1 MKTRTY
7 IAVLLS
13 AIFIT
18 STLIW
23 TISCT
28 HLQSPSA
35 MLKADSVKS
44 DSANKAMDVQFVV
57 KVAGINMEEIKL
69 GQLAQQKSKTTDIK
83 ELGKMME
90 EEHTKAQSDLAA
102 LAMKESIILPTAL
115 DSNAQKDYEKL
126 SDLSG
131 SDFDKQYC
139 DMMVSGH
146 KAAIAL
152 FEKESTTA
160 SDTAIRQMAGAT
172 IPTLKKHLEHATMC
186 QQNSGKM

>member
-146 KAAIAL
+146 KDAISM
-152 FEKESTTA
+152 FEKA
-160 SDTAIRQMAGAT
+160 SAETKDSNIKQFAVAT
-172 IPTLKKHLEHATMC
+172 LPALHSHLNHATTC
-186 QQNSGKM
+186 QQECKKM